1 LYYDC
6 KVFIFILERRLN
18 EEDKGETE
26 CSIKRAKANKKL
38 VYSQS
43 DEDEPVGG
51 GNADVVC
58 KISNEDGSQLL
69 DSDPE
74 LETGSF
80 SNDFDTIF

>member
-1 LYYDC
+1 
-6 KVFIFILERRLN
+6 V
-18 EEDKGETE
+18 
-26 CSIKRAKANKKL
+26 KANKKL

-51 GNADVVC
+51 GNADVVS

-69 DSDPE
+69 DSDSE

-80 SNDFDTIF
+80 TNDFDTIF